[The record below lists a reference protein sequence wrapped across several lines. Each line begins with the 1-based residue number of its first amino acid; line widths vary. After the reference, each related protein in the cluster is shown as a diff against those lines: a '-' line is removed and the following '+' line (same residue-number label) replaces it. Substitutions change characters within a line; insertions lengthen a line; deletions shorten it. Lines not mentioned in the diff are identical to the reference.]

1 MSSRIDLPN
10 ESEQF
15 DPMVSVVVPAHNE
28 STVVTAAIDEITR
41 ALDSCVRTWEIIV
54 VDDGSTDGTFDRV
67 REIIDPARSVRAIRL
82 SRNFG
87 KESAILAGLQS
98 ASGRAVITIDADL
111 QHPPQLIPQLIRE
124 WKGGAKVV
132 NAVKR
137 SRPTDG
143 RIATARAAVFNAVF
157 TFLGG
162 VSLEDASDF
171 KLLDRVVVDA
181 LVDHLPERARFYRGL
196 AKWVGY
202 QQANVPFDVAP
213 RAAGT
218 TNWSTMELIRL
229 ALSALVSFTA
239 LPLRIVVGLGAVTL
253 ILGFVIGADA
263 LLSWSRGEAVS
274 GFATLITTMLITG
287 SFIMI
292 SLGII
297 GEYIGRIFEE
307 SKRRPLYLVES
318 RVGFEKPDPTADPTE
333 PASISISDLRL

>member
-1 MSSRIDLPN
+1 
-10 ESEQF
+10 
-15 DPMVSVVVPAHNE
+15 
-28 STVVTAAIDEITR
+28 
-41 ALDSCVRTWEIIV
+41 
-54 VDDGSTDGTFDRV
+54 
-67 REIIDPARSVRAIRL
+67 
-82 SRNFG
+82 
-87 KESAILAGLQS
+87 
-98 ASGRAVITIDADL
+98 VITIDADL
-111 QHPPQLIPQLIRE
+111 QHPPQLIPQLILAWE
-124 WKGGAKVV
+124 GGARVV

-181 LVDHLPERARFYRGL
+181 LVDRLPERARFYRGL

-202 QQANVPFDVAP
+202 EQANIPFDVAP
-213 RAAGT
+213 RVAGT
-218 TNWSTMELIRL
+218 TNWSTIELMRL

-239 LPLRIVVGLGAVTL
+239 LPLRIVVGLGVVTL
-253 ILGFVIGADA
+253 VLGAVIGADA

-274 GFATLITTMLITG
+274 GFATLITTMLITS

-307 SKRRPLYLVES
+307 SKRRPPYLVES
-318 RVGFEKPDPTADPTE
+318 RLGFEKPE
-333 PASISISDLRL
+333 PIDLLDSSSISVPDRRL